1 MPNVKRKLD
10 ITLHSDYPPQ
20 LCLAKLA
27 EQIDVDQFTLF
38 SFSGYKGNKPIL
50 GRVAG
55 NEFRLHKR
63 RYWHNSFGPV
73 LLGRVLPD
81 FKGTTIEAY
90 WDIWKW
96 PRVFMRVWLGFAIAV
111 GIPIFLAS
119 ARDAIRDRS
128 LVSNDNWLGLAV
140 PLILVLF
147 GLLFPRI
154 GAALSF
160 HERKHVIKLL
170 EGALMAAPKP
180 VQEMNRK
187 WKTAVDSWWG

>member
-1 MPNVKRKLD
+1 MKEKLD

-27 EQIDVDQFTLF
+27 EHIDVDQFTLF
-38 SFSGYKGNKPIL
+38 SFSGYKGDKPIL
-50 GRVAG
+50 GRVGG

-63 RYWHNSFGPV
+63 RYWRNAFAPV
-73 LLGRVLPD
+73 LFGRVLPD
-81 FKGTTIEAY
+81 FKGTAIEAY

-96 PRVFMRVWLGFAIAV
+96 PRIFMKVWLVFAIAV

-119 ARDAIRDRS
+119 VRDAIRDGS
-128 LVSNDNWLGLAV
+128 LVSNNNWLGLAV
-140 PLILVLF
+140 PLAFVLY

-160 HERKHVIKLL
+160 HERKHVIELL
-170 EGALMAAPKP
+170 RGTLMAGPKP
-180 VQEMNRK
+180 LEEMKRN
-187 WKTAVDSWWG
+187 WKTSLDRWWG

>member
-1 MPNVKRKLD
+1 MNKKLD
-10 ITLHSDYPPQ
+10 ITLHSDYPPNV
-20 LCLAKLA
+20 CLAKLA
-27 EQIDVDQFTLF
+27 EQIDVDRFTLF
-38 SFSGYKGNKPIL
+38 SFSGYKGVKPIL
-50 GRVAG
+50 GRVGG

-73 LLGRVLPD
+73 LFGRVLPD

-96 PRVFMRVWLGFAIAV
+96 PRIFMKVWLGFAIAI
-111 GIPIFLAS
+111 GIPIFLVS
-119 ARDAIRDRS
+119 ARDAIRERS

-140 PLILVLF
+140 PVILVLF

-160 HERKHVIKLL
+160 HERKHAVELL
-170 EGALMAAPKP
+170 KSTLTAGPRPL
-180 VQEMNRK
+180 QEMKRN
-187 WKTAVDSWWG
+187 WKTSLDSWRG

>member
-1 MPNVKRKLD
+1 MKEKLD

-20 LCLAKLA
+20 LCLAKLV
-27 EQIDVDQFTLF
+27 EQIDVDRFTLF
-38 SFSGYKGNKPIL
+38 SFSGYKGDKPIL

-55 NEFRLHKR
+55 DEFRLHKR

-73 LLGRVLPD
+73 LFGRVLPD

-96 PRVFMRVWLGFAIAV
+96 PRVIMRVWLGFAIAV

-119 ARDAIRDRS
+119 ARDVIRDRS
-128 LVSNDNWLGLAV
+128 LVSNNNWLGLVV
-140 PLILVLF
+140 PLIFVLF
-147 GLLFPRI
+147 GLAFPRI

-180 VQEMNRK
+180 LQEMNRN
-187 WKTAVDSWWG
+187 WKTSVDSWLG

>member
-1 MPNVKRKLD
+1 MKEKLD
-10 ITLHSDYPPQ
+10 ITLHSDYLPE

-27 EQIDVDQFTLF
+27 EQIDLDQFTLF
-38 SFSGYKGNKPIL
+38 SFSGYKGDKPIL
-50 GRVAG
+50 GRIAG

-73 LLGRVLPD
+73 LFGRVLPD
-81 FKGTTIEAY
+81 SKGTTIEAY

-96 PRVFMRVWLGFAIAV
+96 PRVFMRVWLGFAVAV

-119 ARDAIRDRS
+119 AREAMRERS
-128 LVSNDNWLGLAV
+128 LVSNNNWLGLAV

-147 GLLFPRI
+147 GVLFPRI

-160 HERKHVIKLL
+160 HERRHVIKLL
-170 EGALMAAPKP
+170 EGAVMAGPKP
-180 VQEMNRK
+180 LPEMNRN
-187 WKTAVDSWWG
+187 WKTSVDSWWG

>member
-1 MPNVKRKLD
+1 MPDMKEKLD
-10 ITLHSDYPPQ
+10 ITFHSDFPPQ

-27 EQIDVDQFTLF
+27 EQIDVDHFTLL

-73 LLGRVLPD
+73 LFGRVLPD
-81 FKGTTIEAY
+81 FKGTTVEAY

-96 PRVFMRVWLGFAIAV
+96 PRVFMRVWLGFAVAS
-111 GIPIFLAS
+111 GIPIFLVS
-119 ARDAIRDRS
+119 ARDALRERS
-128 LVSNDNWLGLAV
+128 LVSNNNWLGLAV
-140 PLILVLF
+140 PLIFVLF

-160 HERKHVIKLL
+160 HERKHIIKLL
-170 EGALMAAPKP
+170 EGALMAGPKP
-180 VQEMNRK
+180 LRETNRD
-187 WKTAVDSWWG
+187 WKTSVDSWWG

>member
-1 MPNVKRKLD
+1 MTKKLD
-10 ITLHSDYPPQ
+10 ITLHSDFPPN

-27 EQIDVDQFTLF
+27 EHIDADRFTLF
-38 SFSGYKGNKPIL
+38 SFSGYRGDKPIL
-50 GRVAG
+50 GRVFG

-73 LLGRVLPD
+73 LFGRVLPD
-81 FKGTTIEAY
+81 AKGTLLEAY

-96 PRVFMRVWLGFAIAV
+96 PRIFMKVWLGFAISV
-111 GIPIFLAS
+111 GIPIFLVS
-119 ARDAIRDRS
+119 ARDTIRERS
-128 LVSNDNWLGLAV
+128 LLSNNNWLGLAV

-160 HERKHVIKLL
+160 HERKHVMELL
-170 EGALMAAPKP
+170 KSTLMAGPRPLQDMKR
-180 VQEMNRK
+180 N
-187 WKTAVDSWWG
+187 WKTSLDSWWG

>member
-1 MPNVKRKLD
+1 MKEKLD
-10 ITLHSDYPPQ
+10 ITLHSDYPPN
-20 LCLAKLA
+20 LCLAKLT

-38 SFSGYKGNKPIL
+38 SFSGYKGVKPIL

-73 LLGRVLPD
+73 LFGRVLPD

-96 PRVFMRVWLGFAIAV
+96 PRIFMKVWLGFAIAI
-111 GIPIFLAS
+111 GIPIFLVS
-119 ARDAIRDRS
+119 ARDAIRERS
-128 LVSNDNWLGLAV
+128 LVSNDNWVGPAV
-140 PLILVLF
+140 PVFLVLF

-160 HERKHVIKLL
+160 HERKHAIELL
-170 EGALMAAPKP
+170 KSTLMAGPRP
-180 VQEMNRK
+180 LQEMKRN
-187 WKTAVDSWWG
+187 WKTSLDSWWG

>member
-1 MPNVKRKLD
+1 MKEKLD
-10 ITLHSDYPPQ
+10 ITLHSDYPPN

-38 SFSGYKGNKPIL
+38 SLSGYKGDKPIL
-50 GRVAG
+50 GRIAG

-63 RYWHNSFGPV
+63 RYWRNSFGPV
-73 LLGRVLPD
+73 LFGRVLPD
-81 FKGTTIEAY
+81 FKGATIEAY

-96 PRVFMRVWLGFAIAV
+96 PRIFMKVWLAFAIAI
-111 GIPIFLAS
+111 GIPIFLVS
-119 ARDAIRDRS
+119 ARDAIRERS

-140 PLILVLF
+140 PVILVLF

-160 HERKHVIKLL
+160 HERKHAVELL
-170 EGALMAAPKP
+170 KNTLMAGPRP
-180 VQEMNRK
+180 IQEMNRK
-187 WKTAVDSWWG
+187 WKTSLDSWWG

>member
-1 MPNVKRKLD
+1 MKEKLD
-10 ITLHSDYPPQ
+10 ITLHSDYPPN

-38 SFSGYKGNKPIL
+38 SLSGYKGDKPIL
-50 GRVAG
+50 GRIAG

-63 RYWHNSFGPV
+63 RYWRNSFGPV
-73 LLGRVLPD
+73 LFGRVLPD
-81 FKGTTIEAY
+81 FKGATIEAY

-96 PRVFMRVWLGFAIAV
+96 PRIFMKVWLAFAIAI
-111 GIPIFLAS
+111 GIPIFLVS
-119 ARDAIRDRS
+119 ARDAMRERS

-140 PLILVLF
+140 PVILVLF

-160 HERKHVIKLL
+160 HERKHAVELL
-170 EGALMAAPKP
+170 KNTLMAGPRP
-180 VQEMNRK
+180 IQEMNRK
-187 WKTAVDSWWG
+187 WKTSLDSWWG

>member
-1 MPNVKRKLD
+1 MGKKLD

-20 LCLAKLA
+20 LCIVKIA

-38 SFSGYKGNKPIL
+38 SFSGYKGDKPIL

-73 LLGRVLPD
+73 LFGRILPD
-81 FKGTTIEAY
+81 FKGATIEAY

-119 ARDAIRDRS
+119 ARDAIRERS
-128 LVSNDNWLGLAV
+128 LVSNNNWLGLAV
-140 PLILVLF
+140 PFILVLF

-170 EGALMAAPKP
+170 EGALMAGPKP
-180 VQEMNRK
+180 VQEMNRS
-187 WKTAVDSWWG
+187 WKTSVDRWWG

>member
-1 MPNVKRKLD
+1 MKEKLD
-10 ITLHSDYPPQ
+10 ITLHSDYPPN

-27 EQIDVDQFTLF
+27 ERIDVDQFTLF
-38 SFSGYKGNKPIL
+38 SFSGYKGDKPIL

-73 LLGRVLPD
+73 LFGRVLPD

-96 PRVFMRVWLGFAIAV
+96 PRIFMKVWLGFAIAI
-111 GIPIFLAS
+111 GIPIFLVS
-119 ARDAIRDRS
+119 ARDAIRERS

-140 PLILVLF
+140 PVILVLF

-160 HERKHVIKLL
+160 PERKHVIELL
-170 EGALMAAPKP
+170 RSALMAGPRPLEEVKR
-180 VQEMNRK
+180 N
-187 WKTAVDSWWG
+187 WKTSLDSWWG